1 MKHALI
7 AILLSCL
14 PLMAQTLTLR
24 ELDIARAKLRP
35 FLDAVA
41 QVESLGC
48 DTVVGDGGKAIGRM
62 QIWEIYWKDAMAKCP
77 KIGGEYQ
84 NCTQKVYAERIV
96 VAYPLRYAPKAVESK
111 DWQTLARVHN
121 GGPKGATKAATRKY
135 WVKVR
140 RELAKRK

>member
-1 MKHALI
+1 MKHTLAAI
-7 AILLSCL
+7 ILLASSLC
-14 PLMAQTLTLR
+14 AQALTLR
-24 ELDIARAKLRP
+24 EVDIARAKLRP

-41 QVESLGC
+41 QVESASC

-62 QIWEIYWKDAMAKCP
+62 QIWKIYWQDAMAKCP

-96 VAYPLRYAPKAVESK
+96 VAYLLRYAPNAVASK
-111 DWQTLARVHN
+111 DWQTLARIHN
-121 GGPKGATKAATRKY
+121 GGPKGATKAATRGY

-140 RELAKRK
+140 KALASQK

>member
-1 MKHALI
+1 MKHTLAAL
-7 AILLSCL
+7 LLLASTMC
-14 PLMAQTLTLR
+14 AQATTLR
-24 ELDIARAKLRP
+24 ELDAARANLRP
-35 FLDAVA
+35 FLDALA
-41 QVESLGC
+41 QVESASC

-62 QIWEIYWKDAMAKCP
+62 QIWQVYWKDAMAKCP

-96 VAYPLRYAPKAVESK
+96 VAYLLRYAPKAVESK

>member
-1 MKHALI
+1 MKHTLAAL
-7 AILLSCL
+7 LLLASTLC
-14 PLMAQTLTLR
+14 AQTISLR

-41 QVESLGC
+41 QVESASC

-77 KIGGEYQ
+77 KIGGSYQ
-84 NCTQKVYAERIV
+84 DCKTKVYAERVV
-96 VAYPLRYAPKAVESK
+96 VAYLLRYAKSAVESK

-140 RELAKRK
+140 RELAKLK

>member
-1 MKHALI
+1 MKHTLAAI
-7 AILLSCL
+7 ILLASSLC
-14 PLMAQTLTLR
+14 AQAISLR

-41 QVESLGC
+41 QVESASC

-62 QIWEIYWKDAMAKCP
+62 QIWKVYWQDAMAKCP

-96 VAYPLRYAPKAVESK
+96 TAYLLRYAKSAVESK
-111 DWQTLARVHN
+111 DWQTLARIHN

-140 RELAKRK
+140 KELAKRK